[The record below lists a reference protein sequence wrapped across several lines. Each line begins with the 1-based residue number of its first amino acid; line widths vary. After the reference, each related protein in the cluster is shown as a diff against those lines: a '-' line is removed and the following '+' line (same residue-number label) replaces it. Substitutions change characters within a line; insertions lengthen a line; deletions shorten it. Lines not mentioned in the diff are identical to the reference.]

1 VASDDIPIAWPA
13 AMTVSQS
20 SMPRTVGVPAGA
32 PAGVL
37 AALVGVVLLG
47 QLLHLHEW
55 LGIVVVVATNAAAV
69 VPARRITAT
78 HTGEHTAPRVPAPVG
93 AATAP

>member
-20 SMPRTVGVPAGA
+20 SMPRTVGVPAG
-32 PAGVL
+32 VL

-55 LGIVVVVATNAAAV
+55 LGILVVVATNAAAV

-93 AATAP
+93 AASAP

>member
-1 VASDDIPIAWPA
+1 
-13 AMTVSQS
+13 MTVSQS
-20 SMPRTVGVPAGA
+20 STPRTVRVPTGA

-47 QLLHLHEW
+47 HLLLPHEW
-55 LGIVVVVATNAAAV
+55 LGILVVVATNATAV

-78 HTGEHTAPRVPAPVG
+78 HTGQHTAPRVPAPVG

>member
-1 VASDDIPIAWPA
+1 VC
-13 AMTVSQS
+13 
-20 SMPRTVGVPAGA
+20 PAGA

-55 LGIVVVVATNAAAV
+55 LGILVVVATNAAAV

-93 AATAP
+93 AASAP

>member
-20 SMPRTVGVPAGA
+20 SMPRTVGVPAG
-32 PAGVL
+32 VL

-55 LGIVVVVATNAAAV
+55 LGILVVVATNAAAV

>member
-1 VASDDIPIAWPA
+1 MLGAVASDDIPIAWPA

-20 SMPRTVGVPAGA
+20 SMPRTVGVPAG
-32 PAGVL
+32 VL

-55 LGIVVVVATNAAAV
+55 LGILVVVATNAAAV
-69 VPARRITAT
+69 VPVRRITAT